1 MSPIPGSAIRRNRA
15 RCLSSNIVILRTS
28 LGFDRLVDAR
38 CPVTLSPGGG
48 GSHGQG
54 QNHRSV
60 AAVLPASSH
69 TCPRGRGSLRPAQ
82 HIDDPCAGGGLD
94 LATRAELPEI
104 SSAAVACLSSLT
116 S

>member
-1 MSPIPGSAIRRNRA
+1 PIPGSAIRRNRA
-15 RCLSSNIVILRTS
+15 RCLQATSSSSGPLSASTASSMPVVQS
-28 LGFDRLVDAR
+28 LYPLAAGAVTVRDRITD
-38 CPVTLSPGGG
+38 
-48 GSHGQG
+48 
-54 QNHRSV
+54 RSV

-69 TCPRGRGSLRPAQ
+69 KCPRGRGSLRPAQ

>member
-1 MSPIPGSAIRRNRA
+1 NRA

-69 TCPRGRGSLRPAQ
+69 TCPPGVEDRFGQHSTLTIRARAAGSAWQRVRSCRRPLPLRWPAS
-82 HIDDPCAGGGLD
+82 
-94 LATRAELPEI
+94 LA
-104 SSAAVACLSSLT
+104 
-116 S
+116 